1 MKLIVGLGNPGKEY
15 ENTRHN
21 TGFLAMDELASLL
34 NVSIKKRTFNAL
46 TEKVNVRG
54 EQIVLMKPQ
63 TYMNNSGEAVGKA
76 VRYYHLDPTKDVL
89 VIYDDLDLPAGKI
102 RLREKGSAGGH
113 NGIKSI
119 IAHLGTDSFC
129 RIRVGI
135 GSENKHDTID
145 FVLGTSGGEEKKAWL
160 EAISRAAQAGKE
172 YMTEPFQSVMNK
184 YNRGEK

>member
-1 MKLIVGLGNPGKEY
+1 MKLIVGLGNPGEKY
-15 ENTRHN
+15 ERTRHN
-21 TGFLAMDELASLL
+21 TGFLSMDRLADSL
-34 NVSIKKRTFNAL
+34 NVSIKRKAFNAL
-46 TEKVNVRG
+46 IEKVNVNG

-63 TYMNNSGEAVGKA
+63 TYMNNSGDAVGRA
-76 VRYYHLDPTKDVL
+76 VRYYHLNPTRDVL

-119 IAHLGTDSFC
+119 IAHLGTDQFC

-145 FVLGTSGGEEKKAWL
+145 FVLSSSSGEERQKWL
-160 EAISRAAQAGKE
+160 DAIDRASQASKE
-172 YMTEPFQSVMNK
+172 YMTEPFQAVMNK

>member
-1 MKLIVGLGNPGKEY
+1 MKLIVGLGNPGEKY
-15 ENTRHN
+15 ESTRHN
-21 TGFLAMDELASLL
+21 TGFLVMDRLADDL
-34 NVSIKKRTFNAL
+34 NVRIRRKAFSAL
-46 TEKVNVRG
+46 IEKINVRG

-63 TYMNNSGEAVGKA
+63 TFMNLSGEAVGRA
-76 VRYYHLDPTKDVL
+76 VRYYHLDPAKDVL

-102 RLREKGSAGGH
+102 RLRETGSAGGH

-119 IAHLGTDSFC
+119 ISHLGTDCFS

-145 FVLGTSGGEEKKAWL
+145 FVLGNSSGEERKQWL
-160 EAISRAAQAGKE
+160 EAIDRAANAAKE
-172 YMTEPFQSVMNK
+172 FMTDPFQSVMNK